1 MIITTKNRWVFL
13 LSVKPDKNEI
23 NGERLCSRILKGVV
37 GNLKKLGLGFELNE
51 RRRRREGI

>member
-1 MIITTKNRWVFL
+1 MESREGGCVSTNK
-13 LSVKPDKNEI
+13 LS
-23 NGERLCSRILKGVV
+23 SRILKGFV